1 MRWGSPPSGLA
12 VYRRSRQGAG
22 SSAAT
27 SHQTAAPRARP
38 DRVDHKIFQR
48 AEPVRPHTFPPPRS
62 CAGRS
67 GSATKSAL
75 GSRSCSRSCPAS
87 AVDTTEPHDKLEKAQ
102 KMHKFNKFGV
112 TSPLHQ
118 ARWHSRRVHR
128 EVPAEHAR
136 GSGFGRRGRVI
147 DEVSGQTRTHVDG
160 FGMQQ
165 SPGLCATTLSASGKR
180 LANSSLRVRSEA
192 TRRLRKSLSP
202 RSGMSVAEVSAMRV
216 VYPAVQSGQEEA
228 E

>member
-1 MRWGSPPSGLA
+1 M
-12 VYRRSRQGAG
+12 YRRSRQGAG
-22 SSAAT
+22 RPEAT

-75 GSRSCSRSCPAS
+75 GSRSCGCFCPAA
-87 AVDTTEPHDKLEKAQ
+87 AVDTTGPHDKLEKAQ

-128 EVPAEHAR
+128 GVPAEHVR
-136 GSGFGRRGRVI
+136 GSEYGRRNRVI

-165 SPGLCATTLSASGKR
+165 SPGLCAITLSASGKR
-180 LANSSLRVRSEA
+180 RANPSLRIRSEA
-192 TRRLRKSLSP
+192 TWQHRTSLSP

-216 VYPAVQSGQEEA
+216 ADRSAQPGQEEA

>member
-1 MRWGSPPSGLA
+1 
-12 VYRRSRQGAG
+12 VCRRSRQRAG
-22 SSAAT
+22 SSGAI
-27 SHQTAAPRARP
+27 SHQTAAPRAHF
-38 DRVDHKIFQR
+38 DRVDHKIF
-48 AEPVRPHTFPPPRS
+48 ECVKPVHPRICPPPGS
-62 CAGRS
+62 CAG
-67 GSATKSAL
+67 GSASRTKSAL
-75 GSRSCSRSCPAS
+75 DSRSCSCFCPAA
-87 AVDTTEPHDKLEKAQ
+87 AVDTTRPHDRLEKAQ

-147 DEVSGQTRTHVDG
+147 DEVSGQIRTHVDG

-165 SPGLCATTLSASGKR
+165 SPRLCATTLSASGKG
-180 LANSSLRVRSEA
+180 LANSSLRVGSKA
-192 TRRLRKSLSP
+192 TWRHRTSLSP
-202 RSGMSVAEVSAMRV
+202 RSGMGVAVIFAMRV
-216 VYPAVQSGQEEA
+216 ADPSAQPGQEEA